1 MVSKRKP
8 TGKYDAL
15 EAAGSPKTVQSKTE
29 SSRPRTPTP
38 RYSEATKST
47 PRSVT
52 SKSARTGSI
61 KKGKERY
68 KEEVSPKSADVS
80 GDDHNDSSSDYDDR
94 EEIYDKDH
102 QSSRSEDTSQCSS
115 VIKPKKPHGRDKLPS
130 PSRKPRI
137 SRSTKTRKSRI
148 ISGERKSKYS
158 DINGIMSTGASNITK
173 RSTGDDEEHEK
184 SLRTLHNK
192 ATKCLK
198 VSATIIE
205 EMWKNGFS
213 SQ

>member
-1 MVSKRKP
+1 MVSKKKP
-8 TGKYDAL
+8 TGRNKAL
-15 EAAGSPKTVQSKTE
+15 EDAGSPKTVQSKTE
-29 SSRPRTPTP
+29 SSRSRTPMP
-38 RYSEATKST
+38 RS
-47 PRSVT
+47 SVT

-68 KEEVSPKSADVS
+68 KEEVSPKSAEVS
-80 GDDHNDSSSDYDDR
+80 GDDRNDSSSDYDDR

-102 QSSRSEDTSQCSS
+102 QPSRSEDASQCSS
-115 VIKPKKPHGRDKLPS
+115 DIKHKKSRGRDELPS
-130 PSRKPRI
+130 PRRKPRS
-137 SRSTKTRKSRI
+137 SRRSKTRKSHIMR
-148 ISGERKSKYS
+148 SKRKSKYS
-158 DINGIMSTGASNITK
+158 GINGIMSTGAINQTK

-184 SLRTLHNK
+184 SLRTLHEQ

-198 VSATIIE
+198 VSATIRE